1 MKKNLL
7 IIRLIFYGLLLSS
20 TISAISFA
28 FIFLESNISHYFWGN
43 LLNNLPFKMLST
55 LIFCLLGGLILGSL
69 RAKWGNYPQTA
80 HYTIDHLKKHQTV
93 DYKPVFKNL
102 LVALTILIFGA
113 GVGPEAALLSSIVM
127 LSIWQADKIRYLFFN
142 QEVFSAL
149 NPFERVT
156 HMLHPTKYLVMYNP
170 TIAPT
175 DKNFVSTKKA
185 MNLFFVINGL
195 VSFTL
200 LMKLTKQPSFISK
213 MGDSMWHLNDLWL
226 FIPLIILGLLSGELY
241 NLFKNKMSQWLNFW
255 PNNPIKKA
263 LLGSITIFI
272 VGTFFPNL
280 LFSGQVALGSVPK
293 KYVHFSILILL
304 FIVIVKLIFLQI
316 CLNTGWIGGD
326 IFPIVFAAI
335 IQGFAISKL
344 FPSFDVIFIVA
355 TVATS
360 MAVTILNSP
369 IGVAIFMALFF
380 PVQISPIIA
389 ATALLLKFTKEY
401 IQKKTARE

>member
-1 MKKNLL
+1 
-7 IIRLIFYGLLLSS
+7 
-20 TISAISFA
+20 
-28 FIFLESNISHYFWGN
+28 
-43 LLNNLPFKMLST
+43 
-55 LIFCLLGGLILGSL
+55 
-69 RAKWGNYPQTA
+69 
-80 HYTIDHLKKHQTV
+80 
-93 DYKPVFKNL
+93 
-102 LVALTILIFGA
+102 
-113 GVGPEAALLSSIVM
+113 
-127 LSIWQADKIRYLFFN
+127 
-142 QEVFSAL
+142 
-149 NPFERVT
+149 
-156 HMLHPTKYLVMYNP
+156 
-170 TIAPT
+170 
-175 DKNFVSTKKA
+175 
-185 MNLFFVINGL
+185 
-195 VSFTL
+195 
-200 LMKLTKQPSFISK
+200 
-213 MGDSMWHLNDLWL
+213 MWHLNDLWL